1 MAHYLRPLSPRPTP
15 MKADGRLKKP
25 VRCILFDVYG
35 TMLISASGD
44 IADNRNSTP
53 PSKALEA
60 LLKKHDLSMSAV
72 RLVHRLRDA
81 VVGEHAQMLGQGI
94 AFPEVRIDRIWQ
106 SILGWPQSDRI
117 RAFALEYELIVNP
130 VWPMPGL
137 RALIAA
143 FRRRQIAMGMIS
155 NAQFFTPIVFE
166 HLLGSDLRALGFD
179 PRLVCFSYE
188 FGRAKPAPTLFR
200 QAVGQLAAMGITPA
214 ETVFVGNDMRND
226 IVPARQVGFQTV
238 LFAGDA
244 RSLRLRETDPC
255 CKDVSPDL
263 VITELPQLA
272 RCMASVV
279 DHSADS

>member
-15 MKADGRLKKP
+15 MKANGHLEKP

-44 IADNRNSTP
+44 ISDNRTSTP
-53 PSKALEA
+53 PSKDLAA
-60 LLKKHDLSMSAV
+60 LLKKHDLTMSPV
-72 RLVHRLRDA
+72 QLVHRLRDA
-81 VVGEHAQMLGQGI
+81 IVEAHAYMRGQGI

-106 SILGWPQSDRI
+106 SILGWPQSDRL

-130 VWPMPGL
+130 VWPMPELTTLMKKL
-137 RALIAA
+137 RK
-143 FRRRQIAMGMIS
+143 RQVAMGMIS
-155 NAQFFTPIVFE
+155 NAQFFTPMICE
-166 HLLGSDLRALGFD
+166 YLLGSDLRTLGFD
-179 PRLVCFSYE
+179 PRLVCFSYA
-188 FGRAKPAPTLFR
+188 FGQAKPAPTLFR
-200 QAVGQLAAMGITPA
+200 KAVDQLAAMGITPA

-226 IVPARQVGFQTV
+226 IVPARHAGFQTV

-244 RSLRLRETDPC
+244 RSLRLRETDPR
-255 CKDVSPDL
+255 CKGISPDL
-263 VITELPQLA
+263 VVTELSQLA